1 VPCLPKF
8 RESIDTGAH
17 SPSRLDTTA
26 PAKKH
31 KAKKTPTTVSDF
43 TILPLTLPTATAVH
57 YAYIKPH
64 TPSTFTP
71 TAERSL
77 FVANVPVD
85 ATESALRSLFATQLG
100 GARVERVEFDASIPA
115 APLHKRWKTV
125 QPTEADDGEARG
137 KKRKRADE
145 EVVAEGVVEDEESA
159 LPSLWAGEL
168 RRSGSGAIVVFVDKR
183 SARGAMKE
191 VMVAVKE
198 GREVKWVGGEGM
210 GVERMFTALFLLT
223 PGFLAWTL
231 MWIWTR
237 LTRIAGYKSHNAL
250 TYPPAEVL
258 QASINAYLSQ
268 FTALEHVRNKL
279 RKTARSVPDEDGF
292 ITVTRGG
299 RAGPAR
305 MEEAE
310 AKKAELEER
319 RKNNGVKDDFYRF
332 QNREK
337 RKEAEVNL
345 RKRFEEDRRR
355 VERMRER
362 RGRVRPE
369 R

>member
-1 VPCLPKF
+1 
-8 RESIDTGAH
+8 
-17 SPSRLDTTA
+17 
-26 PAKKH
+26 
-31 KAKKTPTTVSDF
+31 
-43 TILPLTLPTATAVH
+43 
-57 YAYIKPH
+57 
-64 TPSTFTP
+64 
-71 TAERSL
+71 
-77 FVANVPVD
+77 
-85 ATESALRSLFATQLG
+85 
-100 GARVERVEFDASIPA
+100 
-115 APLHKRWKTV
+115 
-125 QPTEADDGEARG
+125 
-137 KKRKRADE
+137 
-145 EVVAEGVVEDEESA
+145 
-159 LPSLWAGEL
+159 
-168 RRSGSGAIVVFVDKR
+168 
-183 SARGAMKE
+183 
-191 VMVAVKE
+191 
-198 GREVKWVGGEGM
+198 
-210 GVERMFTALFLLT
+210 
-223 PGFLAWTL
+223 
-231 MWIWTR
+231 
-237 LTRIAGYKSHNAL
+237 
-250 TYPPAEVL
+250 
-258 QASINAYLSQ
+258 
-268 FTALEHVRNKL
+268 VRNKL